1 MVGIKSYGAHIPRFR
16 LDRNIMQMALLFLG
30 FAPLRG
36 EKAVANWDE
45 DSITMAVAAAQ
56 DCLNGEDLGK
66 VDGLYFATTSQT
78 YALRQNAGIIAA
90 ALDLKTDSRT
100 ADFTDSTKSGT
111 AALLAAA
118 DAIAAGSLNSC
129 LVCAADL
136 RVSKVASNGDYTYGD
151 GAASF
156 LLGKDDVI
164 ATIEGTF
171 STTHDFVDRRRLEG
185 ERLEHMWEERFI
197 RDAGY
202 MKFIPEAAAGLVKKY
217 NLNVKDFSKVIYACA
232 FTGAHGALGKTLGLA
247 PEQVQD
253 PMLATVGDT
262 GSAQTLMMLVAAL
275 EDAKAGDKIMV
286 ISFGQGCD
294 AFYLTVTDKIAKIK
308 NKKAIKRNMANKVAL
323 GSYEKYLA
331 FRKLM
336 PCEIGIRGEE
346 TMFTSFSIV
355 SRDNRELYGMVGV
368 KCKKCGT
375 PSYPPQRICP
385 NPDCG
390 AVDQNEPYRFTDKN
404 ATIFTYTSDFL
415 SPSIDPPS
423 SYGFIDFEGGGRTG
437 VDFTDCDANAL
448 KIGMPVELA
457 FRIKFADEKRAAINY
472 GWKAMPIVA

>member
-56 DCLNGEDLGK
+56 DCLKGEDAGK

-78 YALRQNAGIIAA
+78 YALRQNAGVVAA

-164 ATIEGTF
+164 ATIDGSY

-185 ERLEHMWEERFI
+185 ERLEHLWEERFI

-217 NLNVKDFSKVIYACA
+217 NLNAKDFSKVIYACA
-232 FTGAHGALGKTLGLA
+232 FTGAHAALGKTLGLT

-294 AFYLTVTDKIAKIK
+294 AFYLTVTDKIAKVK
-308 NKKAIKRNMANKVAL
+308 NKKAIKRNMANKVQL

-346 TMFTSFSIV
+346 AMFTSFSIV
-355 SRDNRELYGMVGV
+355 SRDNRELYGMVGA

-390 AVDQNEPYRFTDKN
+390 AVDQNEPYRFVDKN

-415 SPSIDPPS
+415 SPSIDPPA

-437 VDFTDCDANAL
+437 VDFTDCDANLL

>member
-1 MVGIKSYGAHIPRFR
+1 
-16 LDRNIMQMALLFLG
+16 
-30 FAPLRG
+30 
-36 EKAVANWDE
+36 
-45 DSITMAVAAAQ
+45 
-56 DCLNGEDLGK
+56 
-66 VDGLYFATTSQT
+66 
-78 YALRQNAGIIAA
+78 
-90 ALDLKTDSRT
+90 
-100 ADFTDSTKSGT
+100 
-111 AALLAAA
+111 
-118 DAIAAGSLNSC
+118 
-129 LVCAADL
+129 
-136 RVSKVASNGDYTYGD
+136 
-151 GAASF
+151 
-156 LLGKDDVI
+156 
-164 ATIEGTF
+164 
-171 STTHDFVDRRRLEG
+171 
-185 ERLEHMWEERFI
+185 
-197 RDAGY
+197 
-202 MKFIPEAAAGLVKKY
+202 
-217 NLNVKDFSKVIYACA
+217 
-232 FTGAHGALGKTLGLA
+232 
-247 PEQVQD
+247 
-253 PMLATVGDT
+253 
-262 GSAQTLMMLVAAL
+262 MLVAAL

-457 FRIKFADEKRAAINY
+457 FRIKFADEKRAAVNY

>member
-30 FAPLRG
+30 FGPLRG

-45 DSITMAVAAAQ
+45 DSITMAVGAAK
-56 DCLNGEDLGK
+56 DCLRGMKRDM

-78 YALRQNAGIIAA
+78 YSLRQNAGIIGA
-90 ALDLKTDSRT
+90 ALDIVTNSRT

-111 AALLAAA
+111 GAMLAAA
-118 DAIAAGSLNSC
+118 DAIAAGSLNNC
-129 LVCAADL
+129 LVCAGDC
-136 RVSKVASNGDYTYGD
+136 RVSKVGSNGDYTYGD

-164 ATIEGTF
+164 ATIDGSF
-171 STTHDFVDRRRLEG
+171 STSHDFVDRRRLQG

-202 MKFIPEAAAGLVKKY
+202 MKFIPEAVMGLVKKY
-217 NLNVKDFSKVIYACA
+217 NLNIKDFSKVIYACA
-232 FTGAHGALGKTLGLA
+232 FTGAHAALGKTLGLT

-253 PMLATVGDT
+253 PLLMTVGDT
-262 GSAQTLMMLVAAL
+262 GVAQPLMMLVAAL
-275 EDAKAGDKIMV
+275 EDAKPGDKIMV
-286 ISFGQGCD
+286 VSFGQGCD
-294 AFYLTVTDKIAKIK
+294 AFYLTVTDKITSIK
-308 NKKAIKRNMANKVAL
+308 DKKAIKRNLANKVAL

-336 PCEIGIRGEE
+336 PVEIGIRGEE
-346 TMFTSFSIV
+346 TVFTSFSII
-355 SRDNRELYGMVGV
+355 SRESRELYGMVGS

-375 PSYPPQRICP
+375 PAWPVQRVCP

-390 AVDQNEPYRFTDKN
+390 AIDQMEPYRFSDRLAN
-404 ATIFTYTSDFL
+404 IFTYTSDFL
-415 SPSIDPPS
+415 APSIDPPS
-423 SYGFIDFEGGGRTG
+423 SYGFIDFDGGGRCG
-437 VDFTDCDANAL
+437 VDFTDCDSNTM
-448 KIGMPVELA
+448 KVGMPVEMS
-457 FRIKFADEKRAAINY
+457 FRIKFADEKRAAVNY
-472 GWKAMPIVA
+472 GWKAMPIVG

>member
-1 MVGIKSYGAHIPRFR
+1 
-16 LDRNIMQMALLFLG
+16 MQMALLFLG

-45 DSITMAVAAAQ
+45 DSITMAVAAAK

-90 ALDLKTDSRT
+90 ALDLQTASRT

-415 SPSIDPPS
+415 SPSIDPPA